1 MADGWL
7 DGEGVAPQRD
17 QLDWLA
23 DIFDLNY
30 PDDLPLPHTF
40 PTPNGQIEME
50 WTLGPHSV
58 TLEVDLAKRRGDWLS
73 YGVESTQEET
83 RTLDLNGHEDWSW
96 LTGRIRSFTQ

>member
-1 MADGWL
+1 MTDGWL

-23 DIFDLNY
+23 DTFDLNY